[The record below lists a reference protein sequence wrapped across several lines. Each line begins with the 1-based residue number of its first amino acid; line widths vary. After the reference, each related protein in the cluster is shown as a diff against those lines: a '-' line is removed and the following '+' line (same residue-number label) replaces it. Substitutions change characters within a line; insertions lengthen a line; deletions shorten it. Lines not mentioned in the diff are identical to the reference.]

1 MAEAVEVADGVVCNG
16 PTTTKKKGPPLVPR
30 DKFTRLAFP
39 VETTEPEKALWLKA
53 FNEKYPNIED
63 VFKIRFSSRY
73 FYVPR
78 KDTEVIKAITD
89 GKINGLRL
97 ILSDAPGRNIKLKE
111 YLVTNYPKELPL
123 DMAYHLPGV
132 CKARRMLKASVPMNR
147 IIILWDGHKPP
158 PNTFNFVEFLESPC
172 PIRPFYSAA
181 VICYNCY
188 GTNHV
193 AKYCKRETTCGLC
206 AEKHDTRCCPQKSQ
220 PPPEEEAKPKSRRA
234 RKSQQKR
241 AKARLKCVR
250 CGQQGVPVW
259 HHDCP
264 RRPHPVIKDDDRSDT
279 SSFCARSDSDNSS
292 PRQASLAA
300 IRNTHTLDAVR
311 QALDECPEFID
322 AIIQKLTCRMTQVMN
337 VSDPGKPTANKN
349 VGTM

>member
-1 MAEAVEVADGVVCNG
+1 SREQFFEPSKKRGKSGSKCPSLVLFTHLREKRRMIHEQDKAIFSLYYLMGSDIVFEHGVSQLPFGGLIWCLLSDPADDNRITSSPPPPLPTMAEAVEVADGVVCNG

-39 VETTEPEKALWLKA
+39 VETTEPEKAL
-53 FNEKYPNIED
+53 
-63 VFKIRFSSRY
+63 
-73 FYVPR
+73 
-78 KDTEVIKAITD
+78 
-89 GKINGLRL
+89 
-97 ILSDAPGRNIKLKE
+97 
-111 YLVTNYPKELPL
+111 
-123 DMAYHLPGV
+123 
-132 CKARRMLKASVPMNR
+132 
-147 IIILWDGHKPP
+147 
-158 PNTFNFVEFLESPC
+158 
-172 PIRPFYSAA
+172 
-181 VICYNCY
+181 
-188 GTNHV
+188 
-193 AKYCKRETTCGLC
+193 
-206 AEKHDTRCCPQKSQ
+206 
-220 PPPEEEAKPKSRRA
+220 
-234 RKSQQKR
+234 
-241 AKARLKCVR
+241 LKCVR